1 MANKISKFIAKRGFE
16 VVPDET
22 YFHVEEWLEWYQ
34 NDVRKFHKYKIYNGV
49 TTTTQERMKLGMAKT
64 VCEDWANLLLNEKV
78 AIQAGTFDKAL
89 HEVLKR
95 NNFRVQA
102 NQLVEKVFAL
112 GTGAMVEYLDAE
124 GDVVIDYY
132 AADMIY
138 PLSWD
143 NGIITECAFG
153 TVKVFGGK
161 DIIYLQMHR
170 KGNADNAEENTNEY
184 YIQNIYLDAESGKEI
199 AAPEDIETYVATGSE
214 IPLFQIIKPNICNN
228 IDIDSPLG
236 ISAYANAIPQLKGCD
251 ITYDSF
257 MNEFELG
264 RKRILV
270 PVSAAKVQMQKDG
283 VALPS
288 FDPNDSVYYMMPGDR
303 ESDMRL
309 TEIDMKIRAAEHE
322 AGINKC
328 LDLLSMKAGMGTG
341 RYKFENG
348 QLKTATEVI
357 SDKSELYENKKK
369 HEIILEEAIVAMVEA
384 IAFLSGQEAVEVTI
398 NFDDSIIEDTNTM
411 IDRNIKL
418 VSAGLRSKITAIME
432 INHCTEAEAQKEL
445 EKINNELQ
453 ITSGIDWSG
462 TEDEE
467 ESEENEDVEE

>member
-22 YFHVEEWLEWYQ
+22 YSHVEEWLEWYQ
-34 NDVRKFHKYKIYNGV
+34 NDVRKFHQYKIYNGV

-161 DIIYLQMHR
+161 DTIYLQMHR
-170 KGNADNAEENTNEY
+170 KGNVDNAEENANEY
-184 YIQNIYLDAESGKEI
+184 YIENIYLDAESGKEI

-270 PVSAAKVQMQKDG
+270 PVSAAKIQMQNDG

>member
-22 YFHVEEWLEWYQ
+22 YSHVEDWLEWYQ
-34 NDVRKFHKYKIYNGV
+34 NDVRKFHQYKIYNGV

-161 DIIYLQMHR
+161 DTIYLQMHR
-170 KGNADNAEENTNEY
+170 KGNVDNAEENANEY
-184 YIQNIYLDAESGKEI
+184 YIENIYLDAESGKEI

-270 PVSAAKVQMQKDG
+270 PVSAAKIQMQNDG